1 VARPREF
8 DRDEALAK
16 AIKVFA
22 SHGFEGAS
30 TEMLLNGMGISRQS
44 MYDTFGDKRR
54 LYLEALQR
62 YSSDSTAEIIG
73 TMHSR
78 ASALEGIETALL
90 AFAARPA
97 SETCLGVSA
106 TTEFGRT
113 DRSVC
118 AITDASG
125 ATLMASFERVIRKG
139 QAAGELAPDL
149 DPKSGARF
157 LVSMLLGLKVSAR
170 SGATLDALRGIARIA
185 LRSLR

>member
-1 VARPREF
+1 MS
-8 DRDEALAK
+8 
-16 AIKVFA
+16 VFWRKGYA
-22 SHGFEGAS
+22 ATS
-30 TEMLLNGMGISRQS
+30 TDDLLRAMNIGRQS

-73 TMHSR
+73 TMHSC
-78 ASALEGIETALL
+78 ASALEGIEAALL
-90 AFAARPA
+90 AFASRPS
-97 SETCLGVSA
+97 SEACLGVSA

-157 LVSMLLGLKVSAR
+157 LVSTLLGLKVSAR

>member
-1 VARPREF
+1 MARPKEF
-8 DRDEALAK
+8 DRDKALDRALGVFWDKGYEATSTDDLLK
-16 AIKVFA
+16 A
-22 SHGFEGAS
+22 
-30 TEMLLNGMGISRQS
+30 MGIGRQS

-90 AFAARPA
+90 AFASRPS

-157 LVSMLLGLKVSAR
+157 LVSMLLGLKLSAR
-170 SGATLDALRGIARIA
+170 SGATLGALRGIARIA